1 MNTIGQ
7 ILDLPDFSYL
17 SLINAPDDLSREV
30 NAIETTE
37 TPDVADYLPK
47 NTFLLTTGMA
57 FKDDPDGFCDFLTS
71 LNTLPVAGVAIKLGR
86 YINDIDQKV
95 IDHANALSIP
105 LVEIPKEQTLGSVSH
120 HLLSHI
126 WENQAGTMQMALN
139 LQKQF
144 SEMMLKGSTV
154 ENIVKYL
161 GSILKKPIILQDPFF
176 NIVAHSQHYNHSN
189 HSLEEV
195 TSDIMSILKDKIQ
208 LYLKTRSTK
217 SFKNDKY
224 YIYPIQIDAHFNF
237 YLILK
242 KQKEEDFPLSELILE
257 QAGMVLSHTV
267 YKNLKLVQE
276 SVHAKNSFFNKLLTK
291 EKDKN
296 INWFEYGDS
305 FDLVVSEYYRIGI
318 CEFSSEL
325 SQKSQSP
332 SLQFNLIYDWF
343 EKQLSKRDTHI
354 ILFPIDSD
362 NSFGFL
368 IQSKTVPIEHVLDEL
383 NTTFKEATLFHF
395 NYYLGNPVF
404 TVKDL
409 HYSYK
414 EAIELRQTLRNAD
427 HTDLFNYYETKDM
440 NELLHYIPEHVK
452 RHFCMAV
459 LKDMAYPE
467 DDAAIELRNTLKVF
481 LDSQSE
487 IKLSS
492 ERLFVHRNTVKYR
505 IAKCKELLDTNLDD
519 PKEILNLRI
528 ALEIV
533 EEKLI

>member
-1 MNTIGQ
+1 MYT
-7 ILDLPDFSYL
+7 LDQLLKLPDFSYL
-17 SLINAPDDLSREV
+17 TLINSPDDLNREV

-37 TPDVADYLPK
+37 TPDVAEYLPK

-57 FKDDPDGFCDFLTS
+57 FKDDPEAFCAFLTS
-71 LNTLPVAGVAIKLGR
+71 LNDLPVAGIAIKLGR
-86 YINDIDQKV
+86 YIDELEQKV
-95 IDHANALSIP
+95 IDHANDIGIP
-105 LVEIPKEQTLGSVSH
+105 LIEIPKEQTLGSVSH
-120 HLLSHI
+120 HLLSHL

-176 NIVAHSQHYNHSN
+176 NIIAHSQHYNHSTY
-189 HSLEEV
+189 SLDEV
-195 TSDIMSILKDKIQ
+195 TSDILTILKDKIQ
-208 LYLKTRSTK
+208 MYLKTHNTK

-242 KQKEEDFPLSELILE
+242 KQKEEDFPLSELILQ
-257 QAGMVLSHTV
+257 QAGMVLSHTI

-305 FDLVVSEYYRIGI
+305 FQLVSSEYYRIGI
-318 CEFSSEL
+318 CEFSSAH
-325 SQKSQSP
+325 SKKSHAS

-343 EKQLSKRDTHI
+343 EKQVSTHDEQI

-368 IQSKTVPIEHVLDEL
+368 VQSKTVPLEDIL
-383 NTTFKEATLFHF
+383 NQLNAIFEEATLFHF
-395 NYYLGNPVF
+395 DFYLGNPVF
-404 TVKDL
+404 SVTDL
-409 HYSYK
+409 HYSFK
-414 EAIELRQTLRNAD
+414 EAIELKQNLAGSGQKNPI
-427 HTDLFNYYETKDM
+427 NYYETKDM

-467 DDAAIELRNTLKVF
+467 DDAALELRNTLKVF
-481 LDSQSE
+481 LESQSE

-505 IAKCKELLDTNLDD
+505 IAKCKELLNTNLDD

-533 EEKLI
+533 EERLI